1 MYNQQIIAQIKDNM
15 LTAQHT
21 VSVAESVTSG
31 HLQAALA
38 SAENA
43 SKFFQGGIT
52 TYNLG
57 QKARHLKV
65 EPIHAETC
73 NCVSEKVAGEMALN
87 VTGLFSSDWGIGIT
101 GYAAPIPE
109 CNIHELF
116 AYYAI
121 SHRGKLL
128 DQKFISAEKGEPM
141 EVQIFYV
148 NKILTAFNE
157 LIVKTKNRNQSS
169 FSRSDLNS
177 INSKSTSAG
186 PVNTSPS
193 IEKREP

>member
-1 MYNQQIIAQIKDNM
+1 MYDQQIIAQIKDHM
-15 LTAQHT
+15 LGNHQT

-31 HLQAALA
+31 HLQVALS

-57 QKARHLKV
+57 QKSRHLKV
-65 EPIHAETC
+65 EPIHAEAC
-73 NCVSEKVAGEMALN
+73 NCVSEKVAAEMALHVAN
-87 VTGLFSSDWGIGIT
+87 LFSSDWGIGIT
-101 GYAAPIPE
+101 GYAAPVPE
-109 CNIHELF
+109 CNIDELF

-121 SHRGKLL
+121 SHQGKLV
-128 DQKFISAEKGEPM
+128 DQNLVYAEKAEPIK
-141 EVQIFYV
+141 VQIFYV
-148 NKILTAFNE
+148 DKILTAFNE
-157 LIVKTKNRNQSS
+157 LIINAKNGHQSS
-169 FSRSDLNS
+169 FSSSDLNS